1 MEMLF
6 VLLLSVVMVHNSEVP
21 EVEYR
26 ETKAKIYIERHPVTK
41 EIIMEVK
48 E

>member
-1 MEMLF
+1 MEYLLVF
-6 VLLLSVVMVHNSEVP
+6 LLSAVMFHYSKVP